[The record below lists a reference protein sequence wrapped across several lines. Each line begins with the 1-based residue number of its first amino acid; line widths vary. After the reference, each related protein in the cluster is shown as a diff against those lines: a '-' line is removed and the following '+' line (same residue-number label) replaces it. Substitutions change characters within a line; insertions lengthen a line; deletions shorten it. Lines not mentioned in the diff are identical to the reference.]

1 MSNRNN
7 NYIPTKNLRNR
18 EWLID
23 MGAEASLSINAINRM
38 IMKYVEGK
46 PIKEI
51 AYLEKVDVNTIEQ
64 SLRRSRKKIHSFI
77 SEKEKVVPT

>member
-7 NYIPTKNLRNR
+7 NYIPTKCLRNKD
-18 EWLID
+18 WLID
-23 MGAEASLSINAINRM
+23 MRAEASLTINAINRM

-46 PIKEI
+46 SIKEI
-51 AYLEKVDVNTIEQ
+51 AYLENVDVNTIEQ
-64 SLRRSRKKIHSFI
+64 SLRRSRKKLHSFI